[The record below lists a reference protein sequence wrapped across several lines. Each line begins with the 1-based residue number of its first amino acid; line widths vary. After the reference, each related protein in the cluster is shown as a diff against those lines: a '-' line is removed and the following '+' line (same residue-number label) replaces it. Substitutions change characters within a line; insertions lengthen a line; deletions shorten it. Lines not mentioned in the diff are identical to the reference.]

1 MSKDYF
7 NEVCR
12 LIGKHSSEACD
23 AVGMVL
29 NTDQQNQ
36 LVYDLQK
43 LFGDKKRKK
52 DEMSKERT
60 LDDLPFGVFW
70 FFLSEYLKKY
80 DTTRYAADSQEY
92 KDFVKAY
99 KEKKKNE
106 DQK

>member
-12 LIGKHSSEACD
+12 LIGKHSGAACD

-43 LFGDKKRKK
+43 LFEDKRGEK
-52 DEMSKERT
+52 DEN
-60 LDDLPFGVFW
+60 
-70 FFLSEYLKKY
+70 KK
-80 DTTRYAADSQEY
+80 
-92 KDFVKAY
+92 
-99 KEKKKNE
+99 
-106 DQK
+106 